1 LAHLI
6 HKLRNLTTRLLA
18 RLWGGA
24 REWQVAPSAKV
35 SLRSAFGPLPAR
47 VAIGEGSIVAARLCA
62 DRPESE
68 IRIGSRTFIGRSTI
82 ICAQGVTIGDDV
94 LISWGCQIVDHD
106 SHALDWADRSSDVGD
121 WYKGSKDW
129 SKVPCAPVVIGN
141 RVWIGF
147 NALVLKGVHIGDGAV
162 VAAGSVV
169 TRDVPA
175 NSLVGGNPAR
185 VIRELANNG

>member
-1 LAHLI
+1 LAQLI
-6 HKLRNLTTRLLA
+6 HKLRSLASRLLA
-18 RLWGGA
+18 HAWGGV

-106 SHALDWADRSSDVGD
+106 SHALDWADRASDVSD